1 MKKVL
6 LLAGLFVMTGYF
18 TMAQQHHPKKD
29 STGTKPAH
37 VKEPKKASDTTH
49 HAGGMHHNK
58 KN

>member
-18 TMAQQHHPKKD
+18 TMAQQHHPSKKD

-37 VKEPKKASDTTH
+37 VKEPRKATDTTH
-49 HAGGMHHNK
+49 AHHNMK
-58 KN
+58 KH

>member
-1 MKKVL
+1 MKKVV
-6 LLAGLFVMTGYF
+6 LLAGFALMTGYV

-37 VKEPKKASDTTH
+37 VKEHKASDTTH

>member
-1 MKKVL
+1 M
-6 LLAGLFVMTGYF
+6 LLAGLIALTGTV

-49 HAGGMHHNK
+49 HHGGGMKHHDK